1 MSNIEERRVVL
12 NCTSYSMPGQIHVI
26 RHEANEDVILCEE
39 MPKLNFYG
47 IADGQSRKKYCRIG
61 AELAL
66 QEVRDYLVENPM
78 KDLFSYR
85 YVDEIRFGIINRI
98 RKKLVQLSDN
108 YQADICEFSSTV
120 LALAIDSKTGM
131 YMFVHLGDGGIIGKR
146 TDGSLYVVSGPDN
159 GITSAYTWLTT
170 SQSALSHVQ
179 IGFGNVTKYNR
190 MVMFSDGATE
200 ICKGNT
206 INSHAAVLIEKS
218 KDHSAIYEYVKGRH
232 NMDDTSVVVID
243 VL

>member
-39 MPKLNFYG
+39 MPELNFYG

-206 INSHAAVLIEKS
+206 INSHAAFLIEKS

-232 NMDDTSVVVID
+232 NMDDTSVVMID